1 MHQRDAVSA
10 PCSCKCRGV
19 CPCFRAGIF
28 LGRATR
34 RMADTAAH
42 PADHVIPLLMP
53 GERVNVTIVRY
64 LKFARESS
72 KKFPASRPTLIAW

>member
-1 MHQRDAVSA
+1 
-10 PCSCKCRGV
+10 
-19 CPCFRAGIF
+19 
-28 LGRATR
+28 
-34 RMADTAAH
+34 MADTAAH